1 MILFGPSG
9 NSDSFHERGYRSF
22 ADIPCY
28 VKEMGLDCYEY
39 QCGRGVKISSESAEK
54 LGALCRASDVTLSL
68 HAPYYISLSGIE
80 EQTRLK
86 SIDYILQ
93 SAAAASAMGAGR
105 VVVHSGS
112 CGKQSREAAL
122 TLAKDT
128 LSRTR
133 VAMVQNGFSHIHL
146 CPETMGKINQ
156 LGTLTETLELCL
168 VDDSFIP
175 CVDFGHLNART
186 LGGLQIK
193 ADFLAVLDE
202 MEHTLGRERMQ
213 SFHCHFSRIEYSAG
227 GEKQH
232 LIFADERFGPDYRPF
247 LEAVAERGLTPQIQ
261 CESAGTQAEDAQ
273 TMKEYYRSLT
283 EEDGYNEKNHGR

>member
-9 NSDSFHERGYRSF
+9 NSDSFRERGYKSF
-22 ADIPCY
+22 QDVPRY

-39 QCGRGVKISSESAEK
+39 QCGRGVKISRESAQQ
-54 LGALCRASDVTLSL
+54 LGELCRQAGVVLSL
-68 HAPYYISLSGIE
+68 HAPYYISLSGLN

-86 SIDYILQ
+86 SVDYILQ
-93 SAAAASAMGAGR
+93 SAAAASAMGAQR

-112 CGKQSREAAL
+112 CGKQSRQAAL
-122 TLAKDT
+122 ELAKDT
-128 LSRTR
+128 LFRAR
-133 VAMVQNGFSHIHL
+133 KALVAEGYAHIRL

-186 LGGLQIK
+186 LGGFRLK
-193 ADFLAVLDE
+193 ADFLNAFDE
-202 MEHTLGRERMQ
+202 MERTLGRERMQ

-247 LEAVAERGLTPQIQ
+247 LEAVAERGLTPQVQ
-261 CESAGTQAEDAQ
+261 CESAGTQAEDAR
-273 TMKEYYRSLT
+273 TMKIYYRSLIK
-283 EEDGYNEKNHGR
+283 EEREQ

>member
-9 NSDSFHERGYRSF
+9 NSDSFRERGYKSF
-22 ADIPCY
+22 QDVPRY

-39 QCGRGVKISSESAEK
+39 QCGRGVKISRESAQQ
-54 LGALCRASDVTLSL
+54 LGELCRKAGVVLSL
-68 HAPYYISLSGIE
+68 HAPYYISLSGLN

-86 SIDYILQ
+86 SVDYILQ
-93 SAAAASAMGAGR
+93 SAAAASAMGAQR

-112 CGKQSREAAL
+112 CGKQSRQAAL
-122 TLAKDT
+122 ELAKDT
-128 LSRTR
+128 LFRAR
-133 VAMVQNGFSHIHL
+133 KALVAEGYAHIRL

-186 LGGLQIK
+186 LGGFRLK
-193 ADFLAVLDE
+193 ADFINAFDE
-202 MEHTLGRERMQ
+202 MERTLGRERMQ

-247 LEAVAERGLTPQIQ
+247 LEAVAERGLTPQVQ
-261 CESAGTQAEDAQ
+261 CESAGTQAEDAR
-273 TMKEYYRSLT
+273 TMKIYYRSLIK
-283 EEDGYNEKNHGR
+283 EEREQ

>member
-9 NSDSFHERGYRSF
+9 NSDSFRERGYKSF
-22 ADIPCY
+22 QDVPRY

-39 QCGRGVKISSESAEK
+39 QCGRGVKISRESAQQ
-54 LGALCRASDVTLSL
+54 LGELCRQAGVVLSL
-68 HAPYYISLSGIE
+68 HAPYYISLSGLN

-86 SIDYILQ
+86 SVDYILQ
-93 SAAAASAMGAGR
+93 SAAAASAMGAQR

-112 CGKQSREAAL
+112 CGKQSRQAAL
-122 TLAKDT
+122 ELAKDT
-128 LSRTR
+128 LLRAR
-133 VAMVQNGFSHIHL
+133 KALVAEGYAHIRL

-186 LGGLQIK
+186 LGGFRTK
-193 ADFLAVLDE
+193 TDFLNAFDE
-202 MEHTLGRERMQ
+202 MERTLGRERMQ

-247 LEAVAERGLTPQIQ
+247 LEAVAERGLTPQVQ
-261 CESAGTQAEDAQ
+261 CESAGTQAEDAR
-273 TMKEYYRSLT
+273 TMKIYYRSLIK
-283 EEDGYNEKNHGR
+283 EEREQ

>member
-9 NSDSFHERGYRSF
+9 NSDSFRERGYKSF
-22 ADIPCY
+22 QDVPRY

-39 QCGRGVKISSESAEK
+39 QCGRGVKISRESAQQ
-54 LGALCRASDVTLSL
+54 LGELCRQAGVVLSL
-68 HAPYYISLSGIE
+68 HAPYYISLSGLN

-86 SIDYILQ
+86 SVDYILQ
-93 SAAAASAMGAGR
+93 SAAAASAMGAQR

-112 CGKQSREAAL
+112 CGKQSRQAAL
-122 TLAKDT
+122 ELAKDT
-128 LSRTR
+128 LLRAR
-133 VAMVQNGFSHIHL
+133 KALVAEGYAHIRL

-186 LGGLQIK
+186 LGGFRSK
-193 ADFLAVLDE
+193 ADFLNAFDE
-202 MEHTLGRERMQ
+202 MERTLGRERMQ

-247 LEAVAERGLTPQIQ
+247 LEAVAERGLTPQVQ
-261 CESAGTQAEDAQ
+261 CESAGTQAEDAR
-273 TMKEYYRSLT
+273 TMKIYYRSLIK
-283 EEDGYNEKNHGR
+283 EEREQ

>member
-9 NSDSFHERGYRSF
+9 NSDSFRERGYKSF
-22 ADIPCY
+22 QDVPRY

-39 QCGRGVKISSESAEK
+39 QCGRGVKISRESAQQ
-54 LGALCRASDVTLSL
+54 LGELCRQAGVVLSL
-68 HAPYYISLSGIE
+68 HAPYYISLSGLN

-86 SIDYILQ
+86 SVDYILQ
-93 SAAAASAMGAGR
+93 SVAAASAMGAQR

-112 CGKQSREAAL
+112 CGKQSRQAAL
-122 TLAKDT
+122 ELAKDT
-128 LSRTR
+128 LLRAR
-133 VAMVQNGFSHIHL
+133 KALVAEGYAHIRL

-186 LGGLQIK
+186 LGGFRTK
-193 ADFLAVLDE
+193 TDFLNAFDE
-202 MEHTLGRERMQ
+202 MERTLGRERMQ

-247 LEAVAERGLTPQIQ
+247 LEAVAERGLTPQVQ
-261 CESAGTQAEDAQ
+261 CESAGTQAEDAR
-273 TMKEYYRSLT
+273 TMKIYYRSLMK
-283 EEDGYNEKNHGR
+283 EEREQ

>member
-9 NSDSFHERGYRSF
+9 NSDSFRERGYKSF
-22 ADIPCY
+22 QDVPRY

-39 QCGRGVKISSESAEK
+39 QCGRGVKISRESAQQ
-54 LGALCRASDVTLSL
+54 LGELCRQAGVVLSL
-68 HAPYYISLSGIE
+68 HAPYYISLSGLN
-80 EQTRLK
+80 EQTCLK
-86 SIDYILQ
+86 SVDYILQ
-93 SAAAASAMGAGR
+93 SAAAASAMGAQR

-112 CGKQSREAAL
+112 CGKQSRQAAL
-122 TLAKDT
+122 ELAKDT
-128 LSRTR
+128 LLRAR
-133 VAMVQNGFSHIHL
+133 KALVEEGYAHIRL

-186 LGGLQIK
+186 LGGFRLK
-193 ADFLAVLDE
+193 ADFLNAFDE
-202 MEHTLGRERMQ
+202 MERTLGRERMQ

-247 LEAVAERGLTPQIQ
+247 LEAVAERGLTPQVQ
-261 CESAGTQAEDAQ
+261 CESAGTQAEDAR
-273 TMKEYYRSLT
+273 TMKIYYRSLIK
-283 EEDGYNEKNHGR
+283 EEREQ

>member
-9 NSDSFHERGYRSF
+9 NSDSFRERGYKSF
-22 ADIPCY
+22 QDVPRY

-39 QCGRGVKISSESAEK
+39 QCGRGVKISRESAQQ
-54 LGALCRASDVTLSL
+54 LGELCRQAGVVLSL
-68 HAPYYISLSGIE
+68 HAPYYISLSGLN

-86 SIDYILQ
+86 SVDYILQ
-93 SAAAASAMGAGR
+93 SAAAASAMGAQR

-112 CGKQSREAAL
+112 CGKQSRQAAL
-122 TLAKDT
+122 ELAKDT
-128 LSRTR
+128 LLRAR
-133 VAMVQNGFSHIHL
+133 KALVEEGYAHIRL

-186 LGGLQIK
+186 LGGFRLK
-193 ADFLAVLDE
+193 ADFLNAFDE
-202 MEHTLGRERMQ
+202 MERTLGRERMQ

-247 LEAVAERGLTPQIQ
+247 LEAVAERGLTPQVQ
-261 CESAGTQAEDAQ
+261 CESAGTQAEDAR
-273 TMKEYYRSLT
+273 TMKIYYRSLIK
-283 EEDGYNEKNHGR
+283 EEREQ

>member
-9 NSDSFHERGYRSF
+9 NSDSFRERGYKSF
-22 ADIPCY
+22 QDVPRY

-39 QCGRGVKISSESAEK
+39 QCGRGVKISRESAQQ
-54 LGALCRASDVTLSL
+54 LGELCRQAGVVLSL
-68 HAPYYISLSGIE
+68 HAPYYISLSGLN

-86 SIDYILQ
+86 SVDYILQ
-93 SAAAASAMGAGR
+93 SAAAASAMGAQR

-112 CGKQSREAAL
+112 CGKQSRQAAL
-122 TLAKDT
+122 ELAKDT
-128 LSRTR
+128 LLRAR
-133 VAMVQNGFSHIHL
+133 KALVAEGYAHIRL

-186 LGGLQIK
+186 LGGFRLK
-193 ADFLAVLDE
+193 ADFLNAFDE
-202 MEHTLGRERMQ
+202 MERTLGRERMQ

-247 LEAVAERGLTPQIQ
+247 LEAVAERGLTPQVQ
-261 CESAGTQAEDAQ
+261 CESAGTQAEDAR
-273 TMKEYYRSLT
+273 TMKIYYRSLIK
-283 EEDGYNEKNHGR
+283 EEREQ